1 MNNEKKYLYYI
12 LSIGTMPRIS
22 VYKLEIRSK
31 IDRTVVY
38 KIGEVIKKIPMD
50 ELDKPFRTPIHRGRS
65 EKIEAITLDRNQIE
79 KLYDEINSYNMEKR
93 IKEIKGIE
101 ELLVEFEE
109 NKNPNRK
116 IKIYGD
122 NWWKK
127 Y

>member
-1 MNNEKKYLYYI
+1 MKKEDEKSYLYYL

-22 VYKLEIRSK
+22 VSKHEIRSM

-38 KIGEVIKKIPMD
+38 KIGEVIKKVPME
-50 ELDKPFRTPIHRGRS
+50 ELDKLFKTPRDGNRR
-65 EKIEAITLDRNQIE
+65 ETIEAFTLDRNQVE

-122 NWWKK
+122 N
-127 Y
+127 

>member
-1 MNNEKKYLYYI
+1 MSNEKKYLYYI

-22 VYKLEIRSK
+22 VCKLEVRSM

-38 KIGEVIKKIPMD
+38 KIGEVIKKCPM
-50 ELDKPFRTPIHRGRS
+50 ESLDKLLETSSHRDRL
-65 EKIEAITLDRNQIE
+65 EAFTLDRNKVE

-122 NWWKK
+122 N
-127 Y
+127 

>member
-1 MNNEKKYLYYI
+1 MKKEDEKKYLYYL

-22 VYKLEIRSK
+22 VCKLEVRSM

-38 KIGEVIKKIPMD
+38 KIGEVIKKLPIE
-50 ELDKPFRTPIHRGRS
+50 ELDKAFETHRDGNRR
-65 EKIEAITLDRNQIE
+65 ETIEAFTLDRNQVE

-122 NWWKK
+122 N
-127 Y
+127 

>member
-1 MNNEKKYLYYI
+1 MNNEKSYLYYL

-22 VYKLEIRSK
+22 VSKHEIRSM

-38 KIGEVIKKIPMD
+38 KIGEVIKKLPIE
-50 ELDKPFRTPIHRGRS
+50 ELDKAFKTHRDGNRR
-65 EKIEAITLDRNQIE
+65 ETIEAFTLDRNQVE

-122 NWWKK
+122 N
-127 Y
+127 

>member
-22 VYKLEIRSK
+22 VCKLEVRSM

-38 KIGEVIKKIPMD
+38 KIGEVIKKLPI
-50 ELDKPFRTPIHRGRS
+50 EKLDKAFEIHSDGNRR
-65 EKIEAITLDRNQIE
+65 ETIEAFTLDRNQVE

-122 NWWKK
+122 N
-127 Y
+127 

>member
-1 MNNEKKYLYYI
+1 MSNEKEYLYYI

-22 VYKLEIRSK
+22 VCKLEIRSK
-31 IDRTVVY
+31 IDRTVVC

-50 ELDKPFRTPIHRGRS
+50 ELDKPFRTPSHRGRS
-65 EKIEAITLDRNQIE
+65 EKIEAFTLDRNQVE

-93 IKEIKGIE
+93 IKEIEEIK

-122 NWWKK
+122 K
-127 Y
+127 